1 MRWDYW
7 RHSWKTAVLV
17 SLGLLLLVECAILL
31 LYPPEEWL
39 WELTV
44 SGILVV
50 GLTMPTVVHF
60 AGQSHENRELAEELE
75 RLVNRDRL
83 TDAATRDYFF
93 SRMDAEPEAYGV
105 SLMIDIDHFKSV
117 NDTHGHIAGDV
128 VIKMVA
134 DILKAE
140 TREEDIVCRF
150 GGEEFII
157 FLHEIDASRGWSVAE
172 RMRERVEQT
181 LMDIGDANVRVTIS
195 IGGALKVSTEHI
207 VRAISAADTALYR
220 AKALGRNRTEA
231 EWDAKPPGWHDEVP
245 LRAGMPR

>member
-1 MRWDYW
+1 MV
-7 RHSWKTAVLV
+7 TLAV
-17 SLGLLLLVECAILL
+17 LLLVVCAILL

-39 WELTV
+39 WELSI
-44 SGILVV
+44 SGALVIC
-50 GLTMPTVVHF
+50 LSMPTVVHF

-93 SRMDAEPEAYGV
+93 SRMDAEPAAYGV

-117 NDTHGHIAGDV
+117 NDTHGHIAGDE
-128 VIKMVA
+128 VIKKVA
-134 DILKAE
+134 DILRAE
-140 TREEDIVCRF
+140 TNVEDIVCRF

-157 FLHEIDASRGWSVAE
+157 FLHHTGAGHGWTVAE

-181 LMDIGDANVRVTIS
+181 MMDIGDAHVRVTIS
-195 IGGALKVSTEHI
+195 IGGALKDSTEHI
-207 VRAISAADTALYR
+207 VRAISAADEALYR

-231 EWDAKPPGWHDEVP
+231 EWDVKPPDWREEAP
-245 LRAGMPR
+245 LRVGMPR